1 MYRSLL
7 FFFFLFPK
15 QDFLKIKY
23 INGNV
28 KMYILS
34 GSFSLEWFFKTFKVT
49 AKFVKFV
56 KSSY

>member
-7 FFFFLFPK
+7 FFFLFPK
-15 QDFLKIKY
+15 QDILKIKY
-23 INGNV
+23 INGDV

-34 GSFSLEWFFKTFKVT
+34 GSFSLEWFFKTSKVT